1 MVCKDESGYN
11 LARVITGSQ
20 TCLDCLLLCPGLP
33 DVDVAIEIL
42 ELNFLAAAVDGAAHI
57 FVDLY
62 PVLPAFSAIV
72 FHGLLR
78 SGGLHLDFEIAIDI
92 AIVGAQADIGLQ

>member
-11 LARVITGSQ
+11 SARVITGSQ
-20 TCLDCLLLCPGLP
+20 TCSDCLLLCPGLP
-33 DVDVAIEIL
+33 DVNISIEIL
-42 ELNFLAAAVDGAAHI
+42 KLDFLAAAVDGPAHVL
-57 FVDLY
+57 VDLD
-62 PVLPAFSAIV
+62 PILAAFSAII

-92 AIVGAQADIGLQ
+92 AIIGAQADVGL